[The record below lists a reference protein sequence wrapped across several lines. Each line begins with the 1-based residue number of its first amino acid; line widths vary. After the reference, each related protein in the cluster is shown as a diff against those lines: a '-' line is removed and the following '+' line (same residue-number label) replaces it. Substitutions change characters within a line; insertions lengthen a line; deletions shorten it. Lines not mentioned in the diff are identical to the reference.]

1 MKHSDSFF
9 LTITL
14 LRISCLVKNVVK
26 QGLTK
31 RRYKEWELDLK
42 GQDVKNCGFEIPPGI

>member
-1 MKHSDSFF
+1 MNHSDSFF

-14 LRISCLVKNVVK
+14 LRISCLVKNVVN

-31 RRYKEWELDLK
+31 RRYKEREWDIK
-42 GQDVKNCGFEIPPGI
+42 GKDVKACGFEFPPGI